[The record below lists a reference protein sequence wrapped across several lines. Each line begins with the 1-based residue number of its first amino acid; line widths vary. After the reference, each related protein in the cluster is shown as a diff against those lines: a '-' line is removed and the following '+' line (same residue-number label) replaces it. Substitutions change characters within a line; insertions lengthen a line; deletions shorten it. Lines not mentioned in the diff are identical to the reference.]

1 MKQVITLTVVL
12 FSLSAFSFAGEENT
26 GDIKMLRDPAN
37 IDSDLRDI
45 LFFMDLEYIKVDFE
59 GKGLTGKSYTINA
72 YEIWN
77 GEATDTS
84 TVFNSSE
91 IPAPHLQRIMTDSF
105 QIRVVSELTDD
116 NTLRMHFN
124 FPGLTVR
131 REYDAVQSTDYSLRY
146 ASMQPEADIKAGEP
160 FYLLTYILPYE
171 KDGIKHYCSVE
182 ASGSDIFS
190 WGEEFDIEH
199 YLVFE
204 MMFDEM

>member
-1 MKQVITLTVVL
+1 MKHVVTLTVVL
-12 FSLSAFSFAGEENT
+12 LSLSAFSFAGAENT
-26 GDIKMLRDPAN
+26 EEIKMLRDPAN

-45 LFFMDLEYIKVDFE
+45 LFFMDIEYIKVDFW
-59 GKGLTGKSYTINA
+59 GKGLTGKSYKINA

-77 GEATDTS
+77 GEVTDTS

-105 QIRVVSELTDD
+105 QIRIVS
-116 NTLRMHFN
+116 
-124 FPGLTVR
+124 
-131 REYDAVQSTDYSLRY
+131 
-146 ASMQPEADIKAGEP
+146 GEP

-199 YLVFE
+199 
-204 MMFDEM
+204 